1 LGSFKDKKVLSLSH
15 TILLRGLRARCLM
28 KKSMVV
34 KVGAKALIDIFAA
47 IVGADNSKFSRKLSL
62 DHHME

>member
-1 LGSFKDKKVLSLSH
+1 
-15 TILLRGLRARCLM
+15 M

-34 KVGAKALIDIFAA
+34 KVGAEALIDIFVA
-47 IVGADNSKFSRKLSL
+47 IVGVDNLKFSIKLSL